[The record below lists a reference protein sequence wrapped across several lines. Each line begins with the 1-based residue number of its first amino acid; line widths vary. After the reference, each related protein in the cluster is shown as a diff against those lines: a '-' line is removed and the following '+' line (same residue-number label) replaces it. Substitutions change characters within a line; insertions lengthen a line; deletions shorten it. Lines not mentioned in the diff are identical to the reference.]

1 MEAIFEFTVRNFR
14 DPARRMGELMFN
26 DSFQKYLEIHEGQK
40 LVIEISPAVKTAEK
54 ERMYAFYHKV
64 VLGSAILAFTEAGW
78 EAVDKVKADWML
90 KAECAR
96 GIMYNRI
103 TGKEDIYLE
112 DKAAMTKERLY
123 KYISDCIHLLESVFG
138 VTVPGSDD
146 ILGEQPGFKSVR
158 K

>member
-1 MEAIFEFTVRNFR
+1 MEAIFEFTVRDFP
-14 DPARRMGELMFN
+14 DPARRMAELML
-26 DSFQKYLEIHEGQK
+26 SGHFQKYLEMHEGQK
-40 LVIEISPAVKTAEK
+40 LILTLSPAVKTAEK

-64 VLGSAILAFTEAGW
+64 VLGSAIQAFTEAGW

-103 TGKEDIYLE
+103 TGGEEVYLE
-112 DKAAMTKERLY
+112 DKAAMTKERLH
-123 KYISDCIHLLESVFG
+123 KYISDCIHVLESEFG